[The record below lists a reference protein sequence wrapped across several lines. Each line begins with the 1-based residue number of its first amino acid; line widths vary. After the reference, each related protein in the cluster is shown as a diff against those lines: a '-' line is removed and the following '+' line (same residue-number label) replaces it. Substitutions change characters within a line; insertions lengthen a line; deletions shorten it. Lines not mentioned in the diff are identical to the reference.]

1 MDHAGLALM
10 HGGDE
15 LQGGEG
21 LMGDFAAG
29 EDVREDA
36 DDLSAAGKAASAT
49 APMRPT
55 QAPP

>member
-36 DDLSAAGKAASAT
+36 DDFERRRQGRHRRR
-49 APMRPT
+49 RP
-55 QAPP
+55 